1 MPSEKGLDE
10 SFLLVLPDLHLG
22 SFLKCDLLP
31 RTGSGRTR
39 HHPSRAC
46 CRWQMAPRH
55 PATRFFDSR
64 ASDRAAELPSDGDSW
79 PSSRCGSSSLT
90 RLSLAAAPLMD
101 ATTPSTSCKVM
112 GGRYPLLCN
121 GIYPAIGMRL
131 QPIPSP
137 GYK

>member
-55 PATRFFDSR
+55 PTTRLFDRR
-64 ASDRAAELPSDGDSW
+64 ASDR
-79 PSSRCGSSSLT
+79 SRG
-90 RLSLAAAPLMD
+90 API
-101 ATTPSTSCKVM
+101 
-112 GGRYPLLCN
+112 GRQITAIQPLLLFVRYSLLACLSPSHGRKHPEDEPHGPYNPADRRN
-121 GIYPAIGMRL
+121 GAAMKARHL
-131 QPIPSP
+131 SP
-137 GYK
+137 TE